1 VSISDGLSARA
12 RLRFSILTLFAA
24 VIIALFAIHVYSL
37 SGGVLDGTGSRARTL
52 GGAIQVYLIE
62 PSHRDLLPNDSGL
75 QRLLDASIRQDDTI
89 SNILISDSA
98 GALVASARPWQDEP
112 IESWRDWR
120 RHDPFRR
127 FLNLLTTDR
136 DIAFDVTQQ
145 PESPFT
151 VRVLYSAA
159 RLRAAVWPQLEDF
172 ALISVVSLLV
182 SLFLATV
189 VSSLVGDSLDRIGH
203 QIDRISGG
211 DTKSIDRDDFNL
223 PEVATLETKLFSL
236 GHQFSGARTDILR
249 LRSNVETML
258 RQLDEAVMVFGSD
271 GRLQV
276 VGEAAERLLGKPRQQ
291 LLGRTVNE
299 VFPEWTGV
307 GAVLSRALN
316 SRQRLREQPVTL
328 ERTNLP
334 PVSLLMTLETIDYGD
349 GGASGVL
356 VALRDADTRRKI
368 RADLDTARRL
378 SAISRITSG
387 VGHEIKNPLNA
398 MMLHLQIAKDKLER
412 QADCRPALDIIGLE
426 LLRLDRV
433 VKALLDFERPL
444 EPVMARCDLTQV
456 ASDVA
461 VLIGPQATAQGVR
474 VVVEPYA
481 DGAFIDADADLFKQA
496 LLNVAVNGLEA
507 MPSGGLLQFRVEWSG
522 SEYFVSV
529 CDDGPGI
536 PPEIRD
542 KIFNL
547 YFTTKKAGTGV
558 GLAMTYRIMLLNGGT
573 ITVESDVG
581 KGSCFRLGF
590 PAPSV
595 TRQEETE
602 PTGTPLTYS

>member
-1 VSISDGLSARA
+1 VWISDGLSARA
-12 RLRFSILTLFAA
+12 RLRFSILALFTA
-24 VIIALFAIHVYSL
+24 VIVALFAIHVYSL
-37 SGGVLDGTGSRARTL
+37 SGGILDGTGLRARTL
-52 GGAIQVYLIE
+52 GRAIQVCLIE
-62 PSHRDLLPNDSGL
+62 PSHRSLLPNDFGL
-75 QRLLDASIRQDDTI
+75 ERLLAASIKQDDTI
-89 SNILISDSA
+89 SNILILDSV
-98 GALVASARPWQDEP
+98 GALVASARPWQDKP

-127 FLNLLTTDR
+127 FVDLSRTDR

-151 VRVLYSAA
+151 VRVLHSAA
-159 RLRAAVWPQLEDF
+159 RLRSSVWPQLEDF
-172 ALISVVSLLV
+172 ALISGISLLL

-189 VSSLVGDSLDRIGH
+189 VSRLVGNSLDRIGH
-203 QIDRISGG
+203 QIDRISEG
-211 DTKSIDRDDFNL
+211 DMKSIDPDTFNL
-223 PEVATLETKLFSL
+223 PEVLTLETKLFWL

-276 VGEAAERLLGKPRQQ
+276 LGEPAERLLGKPRQQ
-291 LLGRTVNE
+291 LLGRSISE
-299 VFPEWTGV
+299 VFPDWTGV
-307 GAVLSRALN
+307 GSVLSRALS

-328 ERTNLP
+328 ERSNLP
-334 PVSLLMTLETIDYGD
+334 AVGLLMTVEPVDYGD
-349 GGASGVL
+349 NGASGVL

-387 VGHEIKNPLNA
+387 VAHEIKNPLNA
-398 MMLHLQIAKDKLER
+398 MMLHLQIAQDKRER
-412 QADCRPALDIIGLE
+412 QADCHPELDIIALE

-433 VKALLDFERPL
+433 VKALLDFERPV
-444 EPVMARCDLTQV
+444 EPVMAPCDLTQL

-461 VLIGPQATAQGVR
+461 VLIGPQAAAQGVR
-474 VVVEPYA
+474 VVVEPQA
-481 DGAFIDADADLFKQA
+481 EEAFITADADLIKQA

-507 MPSGGLLQFRVEWSG
+507 MQLGGLLQFRVERAG
-522 SEYFVSV
+522 SECFVSV
-529 CDDGPGI
+529 CDEGPGI

-542 KIFNL
+542 RIFNL
-547 YFTTKKAGTGV
+547 YFTTKKTGTGV

-573 ITVESDVG
+573 ITVESEVG

-590 PAPSV
+590 PDPSA
-595 TRQEETE
+595 TRQEQAE
-602 PTGTPLTYS
+602 PTGTSLSYR

>member
-1 VSISDGLSARA
+1 
-12 RLRFSILTLFAA
+12 
-24 VIIALFAIHVYSL
+24 
-37 SGGVLDGTGSRARTL
+37 
-52 GGAIQVYLIE
+52 
-62 PSHRDLLPNDSGL
+62 
-75 QRLLDASIRQDDTI
+75 
-89 SNILISDSA
+89 
-98 GALVASARPWQDEP
+98 
-112 IESWRDWR
+112 
-120 RHDPFRR
+120 
-127 FLNLLTTDR
+127 
-136 DIAFDVTQQ
+136 
-145 PESPFT
+145 
-151 VRVLYSAA
+151 
-159 RLRAAVWPQLEDF
+159 
-172 ALISVVSLLV
+172 
-182 SLFLATV
+182 
-189 VSSLVGDSLDRIGH
+189 
-203 QIDRISGG
+203 
-211 DTKSIDRDDFNL
+211 
-223 PEVATLETKLFSL
+223 
-236 GHQFSGARTDILR
+236 
-249 LRSNVETML
+249 
-258 RQLDEAVMVFGSD
+258 
-271 GRLQV
+271 
-276 VGEAAERLLGKPRQQ
+276 
-291 LLGRTVNE
+291 
-299 VFPEWTGV
+299 
-307 GAVLSRALN
+307 
-316 SRQRLREQPVTL
+316 VTL